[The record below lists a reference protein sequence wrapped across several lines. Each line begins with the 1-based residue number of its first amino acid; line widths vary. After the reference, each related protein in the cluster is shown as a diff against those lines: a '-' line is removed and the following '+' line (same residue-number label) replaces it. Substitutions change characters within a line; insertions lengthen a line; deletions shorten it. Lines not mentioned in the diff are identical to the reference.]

1 MLYKETS
8 YIEDE
13 PGVAGCC
20 TIGKW
25 CDKDQIGQ
33 TLNSYSAWKKCNM
46 NIPLGERGIRILFER
61 DE

>member
-13 PGVAGCC
+13 PGCY
-20 TIGKW
+20 TIGKG

-33 TLNSYSAWKKCNM
+33 TLNSYSAM
-46 NIPLGERGIRILFER
+46 EEV
-61 DE
+61 